1 MSERCL
7 DEACFYYPLSCMRM
21 ALEKTFASSLEDI
34 SVDCMRARLG
44 AQQSAVPRLADPLLR
59 FVYHVRTG

>member
-1 MSERCL
+1 
-7 DEACFYYPLSCMRM
+7 MRM